1 MCLTSSLEVFVLQS
15 HFEYVYMFIG
25 IGGSNQPTKSVIQ
38 GVFLDEVDLLEN
50 LCTFGNKTFL
60 RDEID
65 KDTIVYEKII

>member
-1 MCLTSSLEVFVLQS
+1 
-15 HFEYVYMFIG
+15 MFIG

-65 KDTIVYEKII
+65 KDTIVHEKII